1 LAKEEALSLQA
12 RDSGALLLTELEV
25 KRAIS
30 ALAPADWLRLHK
42 VARALC
48 RNANFDAEDLLQE
61 AFQRVLEE
69 SRQCS
74 RTVDIVHFLVGVMRS
89 IASDWRKARKRR
101 PEMSLVT
108 HTGTLQEVVVQVRDQ
123 RPTAD
128 EWLASVQE
136 ATCLKKAI
144 LDLFADD
151 GVAQRMLEGI
161 MDGIAG
167 EELRSLTKLSQTQF
181 ASKRRLIRRRID
193 RAFPQEWKR

>member
-1 LAKEEALSLQA
+1 MAKEEANGLQA

-30 ALAPADWLRLHK
+30 ALAPAGWLRLHK

-61 AFQRVLEE
+61 AFERVLDG

-136 ATCLKKAI
+136 ATCLRKAI

-167 EELRSLTKLSQTQF
+167 EELRSQTQLSQTQF
-181 ASKRRLIRRRID
+181 ESKRRLIRRRID
-193 RAFPQEWKR
+193 KAFPQERKP